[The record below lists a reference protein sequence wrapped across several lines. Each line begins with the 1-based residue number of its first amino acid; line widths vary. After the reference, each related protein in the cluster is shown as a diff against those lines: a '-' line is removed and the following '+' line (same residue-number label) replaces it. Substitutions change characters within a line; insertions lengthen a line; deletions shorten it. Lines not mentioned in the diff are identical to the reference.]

1 MSGFTCV
8 WRTCLGSVSVAMALL
23 VSACA
28 GGSLPARQEPAQV
41 PAVWLTPAQQATAS
55 NVSGAWRPARPEDGA
70 DKGPWWTLFK
80 DEHLNAL
87 AQQALRDS
95 PTLQAALAK
104 LRQARDLAD
113 LAGGARLP
121 KVDANLKDVRT
132 RTSANR
138 PGATSST
145 QAVSSI
151 QNDIVLNA
159 GVSYELDL
167 FGRLKEDQ
175 NAAIALAQQAQADVI
190 NARLVL
196 IADLASYYFSIRAL
210 DAEIAV
216 VQQGLRA
223 QTKASQVLIARYEG
237 GATSRLDVAQQQAL
251 LDATRTQLTLLQ
263 KQRQQLEHALATLT
277 GTPASSFTL
286 AAADLPAW
294 VPAIPVDLPSNVL
307 QRRPD
312 VASAE
317 RAVAAANAQIGVASA
332 AWFPSITLNGTGG
345 WEARDWARL
354 IEAPSLLWA
363 VGAGVTQSVFDGG
376 RTRIKEDQARAGH
389 ELALANYR
397 QIVLRAL
404 QEVEDG
410 LSSLNALDAAQAQ
423 SQAAI
428 QSAQRVLDIAQAR
441 YAGGLATY
449 LDVVT
454 SQQNVLNNQR
464 LSTQLRGQQL
474 QATTYLIKALGGG
487 WHPLVWAQVHPDTGS
502 R

>member
-1 MSGFTCV
+1 MIGCTVARRLRPGFGA
-8 WRTCLGSVSVAMALL
+8 LAMALAL
-23 VSACA
+23 SGCVGTPPVPQDLAAAPSSWQTPVQALSVPGTA
-28 GGSLPARQEPAQV
+28 GPWRL
-41 PAVWLTPAQQATAS
+41 AS
-55 NVSGAWRPARPEDGA
+55 PEDTR
-70 DKGPWWTLFK
+70 DKGAWWTLFK
-80 DEHLNAL
+80 DDHLDAL
-87 AQQALRDS
+87 EQQALLAS
-95 PTLQAALAK
+95 PTLQAAAAR
-104 LRQARDLAD
+104 LRQARGLVDV
-113 LAGGARLP
+113 AGGARLP
-121 KVDANLKDVRT
+121 RVDANLKDTRT

-138 PGATSST
+138 PAANASA
-145 QAVSSI
+145 QAVSTI
-151 QNDIVLNA
+151 QNDAVLT
-159 GVSYELDL
+159 GSVSYELDL
-167 FGRLKEDQ
+167 FGRLREDEKS
-175 NAAIALAQQAQADVI
+175 AIALAQQARADLL

-196 IADLASYYFSIRAL
+196 SADLAAYYFSIRAT

-216 VQQGLRA
+216 LQQGLAA
-223 QTKASQVLIARYEG
+223 QTQASQVLTARYEG
-237 GATSRLDVAQQQAL
+237 GASSRLDVAQQQAL
-251 LDATRTQLTLLQ
+251 VDATRTQLTLLQ

-277 GTPASSFTL
+277 GVPASSFRL
-286 AAADLPAW
+286 AVTALPTW
-294 VPAIPVDLPSNVL
+294 TPAVPVDLPSDVL

-317 RAVAAANAQIGVASA
+317 RAVAAANAQLGVASA
-332 AWFPSITLNGTGG
+332 AWFPSITLNASGG

-363 VGAGVTQSVFDGG
+363 VGGGVAQSIFDGG
-376 RTRIKEDQARAGH
+376 RTKAKEDQAHAAH

-397 QIVLRAL
+397 QTVLRAL

-410 LSSLNALDAAQAQ
+410 LSALNALDAAQAQ

-464 LSTQLRGQQL
+464 LSSQLRGQQL

-487 WHPLVWAQVHPDTGS
+487 WHPLDLAQADTGL